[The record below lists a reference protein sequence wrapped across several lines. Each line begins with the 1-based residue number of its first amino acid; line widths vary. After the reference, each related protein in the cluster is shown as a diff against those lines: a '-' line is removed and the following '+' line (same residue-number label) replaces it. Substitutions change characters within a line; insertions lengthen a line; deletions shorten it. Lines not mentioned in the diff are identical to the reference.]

1 MYNKIEI
8 NILIFREKI
17 CWLSDYLQFKDA
29 FDLNFFFNKPKHK
42 SKGMKY
48 RHLQLGKNKHFK
60 IIMESKSL
68 LIFLLAWSEKSL
80 APGIWQWDFQPLN
93 L

>member
-29 FDLNFFFNKPKHK
+29 FDLSFFFNKPKRK
-42 SKGMKY
+42 KQ
-48 RHLQLGKNKHFK
+48 RHE
-60 IIMESKSL
+60 I
-68 LIFLLAWSEKSL
+68 
-80 APGIWQWDFQPLN
+80 
-93 L
+93 